1 MKDIQ
6 KYIVGGLSVA
16 VIVLFIWNLCLNS
29 KINRL
34 ETNNAVIYNKKSK
47 SPDEMFDKFF
57 DLVIKLK
64 ELEQEQ
70 KDNE

>member
-34 ETNNAVIYNKKSK
+34 ETNNAVIYNKKST

-70 KDNE
+70 KDN